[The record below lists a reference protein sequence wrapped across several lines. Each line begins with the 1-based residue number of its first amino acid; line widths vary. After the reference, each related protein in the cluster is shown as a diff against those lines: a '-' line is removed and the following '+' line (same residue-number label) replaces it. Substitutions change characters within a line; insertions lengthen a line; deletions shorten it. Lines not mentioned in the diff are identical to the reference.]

1 MSGASGPST
10 GSGRLDPSAA
20 GLADPVPEPVEGRA
34 GRPDPFP
41 ELVEGRAGRA
51 GWVAAVDLGATS
63 GRVVLGRVGPDE
75 LQVRAVHRFENLP
88 VRTPDGL
95 HWNVLE
101 LYRQIL
107 VGLAE
112 AVAQAPDLVSVG
124 IDSWA
129 VDYGLVEGAGL
140 VGIPFHY
147 RDDRTAAGVEQV
159 HRVLDHAALYARN
172 GLQYQPFNTVYQLA
186 VEQAAGRLSESRRVL
201 LLPDLLGSW
210 LTGVQVAERTNAST
224 TGLLDLR
231 SGTWDTELMERLALP
246 PALFPPLV
254 DPGTVVGP
262 LLPAV
267 ADEIG
272 AGHPLEVVAVGSHD
286 TASAVVGVPMDG
298 NGTAYISSGTWSL
311 VGVELAEP
319 VLTDASR
326 QANFTNEG
334 GVDGRV
340 RYLKNVMGLW
350 LLSESIRSW
359 QRQGQ
364 PCELAEL
371 LDRAAAVTGPVPVF
385 DANDPSLL
393 PPGDMPARI
402 AALCRAAGHSPSDDP
417 SLVVRSILESLAAA
431 YADAVDAAEKLSGLT
446 IDTVHVVGG
455 GSQNAL
461 LCQLTADRTRRRVLA
476 GPVEATAIGNV
487 LVQARTAGLVSGSL
501 EELRGLVA
509 RTYPPVEY
517 QPQRESPEGVRRVVS

>member
-1 MSGASGPST
+1 
-10 GSGRLDPSAA
+10 
-20 GLADPVPEPVEGRA
+20 
-34 GRPDPFP
+34 
-41 ELVEGRAGRA
+41 
-51 GWVAAVDLGATS
+51 VAAVDLGATS
-63 GRVVLGRVGPDE
+63 GRVMLARVGPDE

-95 HWNVLE
+95 HWNILE

-107 VGLAE
+107 LGLAE
-112 AVAQAPDLVSVG
+112 ALAQAPDLISVG

-129 VDYGLVEGAGL
+129 VDYGLVEGDAL
-140 VGIPFHY
+140 VGIPYHY
-147 RDDRTAAGVEQV
+147 RDERTAAGVEQV
-159 HRVLDHAALYARN
+159 HARLGHDALYARN
-172 GLQYQPFNTVYQLA
+172 GLQFQPFNTLYQLA
-186 VEQAAGRLSESRRVL
+186 VEQAAGRLSGGRTVL
-201 LLPDLLGSW
+201 LLPDLLGCW
-210 LTGVQVAERTNAST
+210 LTGVRLAERTNAST

-231 SGTWDTELMERLALP
+231 SGTWDTELMERLTLP
-246 PALFPPLV
+246 PDLFPPLV

-267 ADEIG
+267 AEEVG
-272 AGHPLEVVAVGSHD
+272 AHHPVTVVAVGSHD
-286 TASAVVGVPMDG
+286 TASAVVGVPMEG
-298 NGTAYISSGTWSL
+298 NAAYISSGTWSL
-311 VGVELAEP
+311 VGIELDEP

-326 QANFTNEG
+326 EANFTHEG
-334 GVDGRV
+334 GVDGRI

-350 LLSESIRSW
+350 LLSESMRTW
-359 QRQGQ
+359 QRLGQ
-364 PCELAEL
+364 PAEL
-371 LDRAAAVTGPVPVF
+371 GDLLEQAAAVTAPVPLF

-393 PPGDMPARI
+393 APGDMPARI
-402 AALCRAAGHSPSDDP
+402 AALCRAAGETPPEDP
-417 SLVVRSILESLAAA
+417 ALVVRSILESLAAA
-431 YADAVDAAEKLSGLT
+431 YADAVDAAEKLSGVT

-517 QPQRESPEGVRRVVS
+517 QPKREGPRA